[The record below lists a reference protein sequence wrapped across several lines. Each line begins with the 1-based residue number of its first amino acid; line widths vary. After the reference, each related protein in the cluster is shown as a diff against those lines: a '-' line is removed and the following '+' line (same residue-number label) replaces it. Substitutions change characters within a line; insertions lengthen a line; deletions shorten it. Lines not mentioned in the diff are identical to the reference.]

1 MSKNNFLYRNIP
13 NIFTLLNLLAG
24 SIAIVLS
31 FEGRNNLVL
40 ASYFIYMAGIFDFF
54 DGFAA
59 RALKVTSLLGKELDS
74 LADMVSFG
82 LAPSM
87 ILYQLLKQSL
97 QVKQFSFS
105 LPILDILIMLS
116 AFLIAIFSAVRLA
129 KFNIDENQSE
139 VFMGLATPASAML
152 IAALPLISVFNP
164 YDLVLF
170 PNFSKNTFFL
180 LSVLFFGIYVVKPV
194 VLLPLIAAISIL
206 LVAKIPMFS
215 LKFKNFKFEDN
226 KLIYIFLIFSVIAFI
241 TLQILAVPI
250 IFLLYI
256 SFSIFNNIFNKNAQK
271 NSNEQDEDAK
281 RLFAD

>member
-13 NIFTLLNLLAG
+13 NFFTLMNLLSG

-40 ASYFIYMAGIFDFF
+40 ASYFIYISGVFDFF

-59 RALKVTSLLGKELDS
+59 RTLKVTSLLGKELDS

-105 LPILDILIMLS
+105 LPLLDVVIMLS
-116 AFLIAIFSAVRLA
+116 AFLIALFSALRLA
-129 KFNIDENQSE
+129 KFNIDEKQTES
-139 VFMGLATPASAML
+139 FLGLATPASAML
-152 IAALPLISVFNP
+152 IAAIPLIAVFNP
-164 YDLVLF
+164 SDLLLF
-170 PNFSKNTFFL
+170 PGFSRNTFFFL
-180 LSVLFFGIYVVKPV
+180 IVMFFGIYIVKPV
-194 VLLPLIAAISIL
+194 VLLPLIVIISTF
-206 LVAKIPMFS
+206 LVARIPMFS
-215 LKFKNFKFEDN
+215 LKFKNYSFEDN
-226 KLIYIFLIFSVIAFI
+226 KLKYIFLIFSVISFA

-250 IFLLYI
+250 IFILYI
-256 SFSIFNNIFNKNAQK
+256 SFSIFNNAFNKVDTSYANF
-271 NSNEQDEDAK
+271 
-281 RLFAD
+281 RLKPIFIH

>member
-13 NIFTLLNLLAG
+13 NFFTLMNLLSG

-40 ASYFIYMAGIFDFF
+40 ASYFIYISGVFDFF

-59 RALKVTSLLGKELDS
+59 RTLKVTSLLGKELDS

-105 LPILDILIMLS
+105 LPLLDVVIMLS
-116 AFLIAIFSAVRLA
+116 AFLIALFSALRLA
-129 KFNIDENQSE
+129 KFNIDEKQTES
-139 VFMGLATPASAML
+139 FLGLATPASAML
-152 IAALPLISVFNP
+152 IAAIPLIAVFNP
-164 YDLVLF
+164 SDLLLF
-170 PNFSKNTFFL
+170 PGFSRNTFFFL
-180 LSVLFFGIYVVKPV
+180 IVMFFGIYIVKPV
-194 VLLPLIAAISIL
+194 VLLPLIVIISTF
-206 LVAKIPMFS
+206 LVARIPMFS
-215 LKFKNFKFEDN
+215 LKFKNYSFEDN
-226 KLIYIFLIFSVIAFI
+226 KLKYIFLIFSVISFA

-250 IFLLYI
+250 IFILYI
-256 SFSIFNNIFNKNAQK
+256 SFSIFNNAFNKVDTSYN
-271 NSNEQDEDAK
+271 
-281 RLFAD
+281 